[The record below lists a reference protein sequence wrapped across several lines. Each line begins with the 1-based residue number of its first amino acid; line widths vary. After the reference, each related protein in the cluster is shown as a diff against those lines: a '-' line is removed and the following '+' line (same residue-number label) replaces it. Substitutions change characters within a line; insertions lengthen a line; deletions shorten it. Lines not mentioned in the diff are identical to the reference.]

1 MGNTNCPAAIPGKN
15 VFVIILRNDL
25 GNEAWEEVVKST
37 FVLVWGNKFKS
48 VRKYGNI
55 NEIE

>member
-1 MGNTNCPAAIPGKN
+1 MGNKNCPAAIPGKN

-37 FVLVWGNKFKS
+37 FVLVWGKQVQKCEKK
-48 VRKYGNI
+48 RKY
-55 NEIE
+55 